1 MQARLQGPAWR
12 HPIAL
17 MILTSL
23 VIGACSAAPAV
34 SPITTPSVSPTAT
47 PSPAASAV
55 TSCTVITR
63 DEAATVLG
71 IPVTGAFSGG
81 EDIAGTLRACGF
93 DTAQPDVRLSV
104 AVVANG
110 QAQFEQLKAAT
121 PHSAPLSGVGD
132 EAFAADESGA
142 GGGPFLVGAVKGGTA
157 VYLFKGYGTATQFEA
172 MKTLLA
178 TAVTRI

>member
-1 MQARLQGPAWR
+1 
-12 HPIAL
+12 

-23 VIGACSAAPAV
+23 VMGACSAAPVA
-34 SPITTPSVSPTAT
+34 SPTTTPSVEPTTT

-55 TSCTVITR
+55 TSCTVITK

-71 IPVTGAFSGG
+71 IPVTGTFSGG
-81 EDIAGTLRACGF
+81 EDITGTLHACGF
-93 DTAQPDVRLSV
+93 DTAKNDVRLAV

-110 QAQFEQLKAAT
+110 QAEFEQLKAVT
-121 PHSAPLSGVGD
+121 PHSVPLSGVGD
-132 EAFAADESGA
+132 EAFAADEGGA
-142 GGGPFLVGAVKGGTA
+142 AGGPFLVGARKGGTA
-157 VYLFKGYGTATQFEA
+157 VYLFKVYGTPTQFEA

>member
-1 MQARLQGPAWR
+1 MQARLRGPAWR
-12 HPIAL
+12 NPIAL

-23 VIGACSAAPAV
+23 VMEACSAAPA
-34 SPITTPSVSPTAT
+34 VSPTAT

-71 IPVTGAFSGG
+71 VPVTGTFSGG
-81 EDIAGTLRACGF
+81 EDLTATLHGCGF
-93 DTAQPDVRLSV
+93 DTAKPDVRLAV

-110 QAQFEQLKAAT
+110 EAQFEQVKTTT
-121 PHSAPLSGVGD
+121 PNSTPLPGVGD
-132 EAFAADESGA
+132 EAFAADEGGA
-142 GGGPFLVGAVKGGTA
+142 GGGPFLVGALKGGTA
-157 VYLFKGYGTATQFEA
+157 VYIFKVYGTAAQFEV